1 MSRFAV
7 EIIKNHI
14 EVLIEVTKTH
24 TNNHVAHEFQRPIY
38 YSCFEQNVVPS
49 LPDPD
54 QRESERFAVACN
66 TKHNIHMSSKRELT
80 LAQQGSKYYYS

>member
-38 YSCFEQNVVPS
+38 YSRFEQNVVPS
-49 LPDPD
+49 P
-54 QRESERFAVACN
+54 RSR
-66 TKHNIHMSSKRELT
+66 SKREREIR
-80 LAQQGSKYYYS
+80 GSLQYKTQHPHE